1 MEWNLCN
8 GMYGM
13 KCIQWN
19 GMECKYGMNEME
31 CMGWNIWT
39 TMDVWNEMYGT
50 EYFNVCMEWME
61 WNIYNEM
68 FVMECIYGING
79 VECMEW
85 NVSMEWM
92 E

>member
-1 MEWNLCN
+1 
-8 GMYGM
+8 M

-50 EYFNVCMEWME
+50 EYFNVCME
-61 WNIYNEM
+61 
-68 FVMECIYGING
+68 
-79 VECMEW
+79 
-85 NVSMEWM
+85 
-92 E
+92 